1 MYVWHE
7 ASSSDFAS
15 KSRTAFSAQANLKPV
30 NLKTSLSS
38 SAAAATNIIIT
49 AELDIDV
56 DGSKYLFDREVLAM
70 ETFSDRIA
78 QVTGVDRNKII
89 KYSYIFDNDTFM
101 FTAHDTLV

>member
-49 AELDIDV
+49 AEL
-56 DGSKYLFDREVLAM
+56 VLAM